1 MMHNRRFISW
11 RNDRKN
17 PALRQRIGFLLLS
30 AALLATLVQNHWP
43 SIQEVHLS
51 PEIRQILGEE
61 PDTLFNELFHDLQIW
76 YDSYPCTENGVT
88 LTKERDYEKIV
99 HLLKCAALYLNSY
112 ELEETDPNFQLV
124 QEYNAPIG
132 FFIVELTLS
141 FIMILARNETYTIS
155 KEGWQELGLGID
167 DVIATYKRSWNG
179 SVLQKIQQIS
189 HGK

>member
-1 MMHNRRFISW
+1 MMHKRRFISW
-11 RNDRKN
+11 RNGKKN

-30 AALLATLVQNHWP
+30 AVLLATLVQNHWP

-61 PDTLFNELFHDLQIW
+61 PDALFNELFRDLQIW

-99 HLLKCAALYLNSY
+99 HLLNCAALYLNSY
-112 ELEETDPNFQLV
+112 ELEETDPDFQLV
-124 QEYNAPIG
+124 QEYNVPIG

-141 FIMILARNETYTIS
+141 FIMILAQEETYTIS
-155 KEGWQELGLGID
+155 KDGWQRLGTSID
-167 DVIATYKRSWNG
+167 DLIAVYKR
-179 SVLQKIQQIS
+179 
-189 HGK
+189 

>member
-1 MMHNRRFISW
+1 MMLNRRFISW

-30 AALLATLVQNHWP
+30 AALLVTLVQNLRP
-43 SIQEVHLS
+43 SVQEVHLS
-51 PEIRQILGEE
+51 PEIRQILGQES
-61 PDTLFNELFHDLQIW
+61 DILFNELFRDLQIW

-99 HLLKCAALYLNSY
+99 QLLKHAALYLNSC
-112 ELEETDPNFQLV
+112 ELEETDPNLQLV

-141 FIMILARNETYTIS
+141 FVMVLARDEMCTIS
-155 KEGWQELGLGID
+155 KEGWQELGSGID
-167 DVIATYKRSWNG
+167 DVIATYKR
-179 SVLQKIQQIS
+179 
-189 HGK
+189 

>member
-1 MMHNRRFISW
+1 MRR
-11 RNDRKN
+11 
-17 PALRQRIGFLLLS
+17 
-30 AALLATLVQNHWP
+30 
-43 SIQEVHLS
+43 
-51 PEIRQILGEE
+51 
-61 PDTLFNELFHDLQIW
+61 
-76 YDSYPCTENGVT
+76 
-88 LTKERDYEKIV
+88 RDYEKIV